1 MQQKRPKKTQ
11 NTALSAVI
19 HFDLF
24 MQLKK
29 ILFEPK
35 YCQYSADV
43 RNHLTTLDT
52 TQIQEI

>member
-1 MQQKRPKKTQ
+1 MQQKRQKKTQ

-43 RNHLTTLDT
+43 RNHLTTLDA